1 MTNRNFKNVL
11 KKSLLLLAIVFSVS
25 TLNAQLTGVKTIPG
39 DYATI
44 SAFVADANS
53 VGIGAGGV
61 VVNVAGGHT
70 ETSTAVIALTATGT
84 AANPIVIQKSGAGA
98 NPIITS
104 YTGGTGTPGSAT
116 QDGVF
121 ALVGSDYVTI
131 DGIDLV
137 ENAANTSNP
146 STMEYGFGMFK
157 ASATDGCQFNVIRN
171 CAITLSNLNN
181 GTGSGPSFDGS
192 RGINLTN
199 ALITA
204 QITTVTVTDA
214 LGANSN
220 NQIYS
225 NTISNVNIGVALAG
239 FAAATPFNLGD
250 TGNDVGG
257 ASLLTGNTIFNFGG
271 AAAAANPAAG
281 IRTSNQWSPNISFN
295 TLNNNT
301 GAGSN
306 HVSTLRGILIG
317 AAVSANATINNNSVT
332 VNSGATTSLL
342 EGISNAAGGTA
353 AGNTININN
362 NSLFVAYST
371 ATTGNVNGIANTA
384 TAATVNIN
392 GNTITNIAALPI
404 LQNVISGTGTVIFIT
419 GGSPTTLNINNN
431 TISTFARTSIAG
443 GTTRGIVITTPTNT
457 TISGNTVENLAY
469 SNPLSTGNID
479 GIYSLS
485 SAVTVTITNN
495 IVRNLSTPT
504 TGIINGIRE
513 NSVGGTKTITGNQVY
528 SFATTSGGA
537 GGGTFRGIYTTVGT
551 ITIQNNTI
559 YNLIS
564 AGSTGGTGGSIIG
577 VLTDG
582 GAASILA
589 NKIYD
594 LASNSTNPLVAGVH
608 INGGTTNTA
617 ANNLIGNL
625 RAPFANAA
633 NPLIGINITAGTTAN
648 VYYNTVHINGTSAG
662 VLFGSSAISVSTTSN
677 VTLRNNIF
685 INESSFNGAA
695 FAVAM
700 RRSSTTLTSYNNASN
715 NNLFYAGTPSAN
727 NLIMYD
733 GTNSY
738 GTLLAY
744 QTAVLPRDV
753 NSITGEAPFDGLGY
767 ATVGNFF
774 TSLTGSSS
782 DFLRPVAGITTQVE
796 SGAIAVV
803 GVTTDFAGVT
813 RPASGTNP
821 DMGAYEFAGVSPAPV
836 ITLNSVTPSVAA
848 QCVAADRLI
857 SVDVTTAA
865 GTILSVNLG
874 FTVNG
879 VPQANIPMTNTLGTT
894 WEATLPVQVPANALI
909 AWGVSATNSIGL
921 SSSFTGTSYSD
932 EPLTG
937 VTATATA
944 SITTT
949 CANDP
954 SALTASLS
962 KSGSAVIGSG
972 STVSTNSAAVTP
984 FYGGYGG
991 VKTQYLIRANE
1002 LTAMGFT
1009 AGNFTQLSV
1018 NITSAG
1024 STLNG
1029 FAISAETTALT
1040 ALTSNI
1046 ENVGNQVFTSA
1057 SFVPVVGVNNFPF
1070 STPLAWDGVSNII
1083 VSFCW
1088 SNNNTS
1094 NTVSNVLI
1102 TATSFVSG
1110 NARYVDSKT
1119 SAEVCGYIGSALPS
1133 GWNGAATTVSSR
1145 PIFTFVGNL
1154 APAITSVTWLDG
1166 ATTVGTGNPLTVNP
1180 TATTTY
1186 TASITSAGCTF
1197 APAPT
1202 VTVTVNPLPT
1212 APTAVNSAQC
1222 GTQIPTAS
1230 VTSTSGL
1237 PTPTFIW
1244 YDAAV
1249 AGSAMQNSTST
1260 TYTSNVAA
1268 TTTFYV
1274 AELNT
1279 LTACESARTAV
1290 TVTVAIADGITA
1302 SADNAAIC
1310 IGSPVVLSVVNNNG
1324 TPNQTYSYTW
1334 TNADAGSGL
1343 VSQTGSSIT
1352 VTPTLPGTYIYDVV
1366 GVDGGCS
1373 AVSSISVTVNPFVAS
1388 ISPINVSCNGGN
1400 DGSFTLAS
1408 SSCGTAPFDYSI
1420 NGGAFGAIPTNMIA
1434 GVYTVVVMD
1443 DNGYVSATLP
1453 LTITEPSTTITNPTV
1468 TNAIVC
1474 QNDLSALIT
1483 ASATTSVPSPAIQV
1497 ISFNLAAQPVEVN
1510 AAPGAVISSTTMP
1523 ALPAGA
1529 VVTSVTLAFP
1539 GTISNGGSYQ
1549 SEIRLGVQ
1557 GAVLNN
1563 AAAGTGAAGA
1573 AGLYNYTRV
1582 LPNGSVNVGGGNI
1595 DLLYWNAFDD
1605 VVGDDATFPTGSG
1618 VATLTINYDFPTPAT
1633 ITWWDAPTG
1642 GTQIGAG
1649 SPFETVGT
1657 SVLPSTVTAGI
1668 VTLYAQGQNGAC
1680 PSPGRTAATVTVN
1693 APSTSTTTITACT
1706 SYTWTNS
1713 TTYTVGGTYTQVL
1726 TNAVGCDSTA
1736 TLVLT
1741 INQPTSSTVTVVAC
1755 NSYTWAENGTTYTAT
1770 GNYPVVLAGANA
1782 VGCDSTVTLNLTI
1795 NNSTTSTTPVTACDT
1810 YTWTNGTTYTV
1821 GGTYTQVLTNA
1832 AGCDSTATLVLT
1844 INNSSTSSTPVT
1856 ACDSYTWTNGT
1867 TYAVGGTYTQV
1878 LTNAAGC
1885 DSTATLVLTINNS
1898 TASTTT
1904 ITECDS
1910 YTWTN
1915 NITYTVG
1922 GTYTQ
1927 VLTNAA
1933 GCDSTAT
1940 LVLTINNS
1948 TASTTTITECDSY
1961 TWTNNTTYTVGGTYT
1976 QVLTNAAGCDS
1987 TATLVL
1993 TINNS
1998 TTGTDVQTACDSYTW
2013 IDGVTYTANNNTAT
2027 FVLTNAAGCDSLVTL
2042 NLTITT
2048 SPTAVATDN
2057 LDATITA
2064 SAGTAYQ
2071 WIDCGTGLA
2080 IAGATAQTYTVTA
2093 NGSYAVVVNN
2103 GACDDTSSCVVI
2115 DYIGI
2120 KEISQD
2126 VISVFPNPTRD
2137 FVTVNMTAANA
2148 TIEVVDAQGKILQTS
2163 IVENGGTLSLA
2174 SYETG
2179 MYIFRITTEN
2189 GTSIHRISKN

>member
-1 MTNRNFKNVL
+1 M
-11 KKSLLLLAIVFSVS
+11 AIVFSAS
-25 TLNAQLTGVKTIPG
+25 TFKAQLTGVKTIPG

-98 NPIITS
+98 NPIVTS
-104 YTGGTGTPGSAT
+104 YIGGTGTPGSAT

-171 CAITLSNLNN
+171 CAITLSNINN
-181 GTGSGPSFDGS
+181 ASGSGPSFDGS

-204 QITTVTVTDA
+204 QTTTITVTDA
-214 LGANSN
+214 LGSNSN

-225 NTISNVNIGVALAG
+225 NTISNVNIGIALAG

-257 ASLLTGNTIFNFGG
+257 ASLLTGNTIVNFGG
-271 AAAAANPAAG
+271 AAAATNPAAG
-281 IRTSNQWSPNISFN
+281 IRTVNQWSPNISYN

-301 GAGSN
+301 GTGVN

-332 VNSGATTSLL
+332 VNSGSATSQLD
-342 EGISNAAGGTA
+342 GISNASGSTA
-353 AGNTININN
+353 AANTININN
-362 NSLFVAYST
+362 NSVFIAYST
-371 ATTGNVNGIANTA
+371 ATTGIVNGIINSGTPLNI
-384 TAATVNIN
+384 NIN
-392 GNTITNIAALPI
+392 GNTISNIAALPI
-404 LQNVISGTGTVIFIT
+404 LQNVLGGTGTSVMIE
-419 GGSPTTLNINNN
+419 GGSPTNLTINNN
-431 TISTFARTSIAG
+431 TITTLARTGLSGNWRI
-443 GTTRGIVITTPTNT
+443 IKITTPTNT

-469 SNPLSTGNID
+469 SNPLSTGSID

-504 TGIINGIRE
+504 TGTINGVRE

-537 GGGTFRGIYTTVGT
+537 GGGTFRGIFTTVGT

-582 GAASILA
+582 GAASILS

-608 INGGTTNTA
+608 INGGTTNTV

-625 RAPFANAA
+625 RAPFANAV
-633 NPLIGINITAGTTAN
+633 NPLIGINITAGTTAT

-662 VLFGSSAISVSTTSN
+662 VLFGSSAISVSTTPN

-744 QTAVLPRDV
+744 QTAVLPRDA
-753 NSITGEAPFDGLGY
+753 NSITGEAAFVGLGY
-767 ATVGNFF
+767 ASVGNFF

-796 SGAIAVV
+796 SGATAIA
-803 GVTTDFAGVT
+803 GVTTDFAGIT

-836 ITLNSVTPSVAA
+836 ITLNSVTPSTTS
-848 QCVAADRLI
+848 QCVAAARTI
-857 SVDVTTAA
+857 SVNVTTVS
-865 GTILSVNLG
+865 GTITAVNLG
-874 FTVNG
+874 YTVNG
-879 VPQANIPMTNTLGTT
+879 VPQASITMINTTGTT
-894 WEATLPVQVPANALI
+894 WEGTIPLPTPANALI

-921 SSSFTGTSYSD
+921 NSSYTGTSYTD

-937 VTATATA
+937 VTASANA
-944 SITTT
+944 SISTV

-954 SALTASLS
+954 SSLTASLT
-962 KSGSAVIGSG
+962 KTGSAQVGNETG
-972 STVSTNSAAVTP
+972 TTGATE
-984 FYGGYGG
+984 
-991 VKTQYLIRANE
+991 E
-1002 LTAMGFT
+1002 LTAFCNRRAT
-1009 AGNFTQLSV
+1009 YRQQTVYSAADL
-1018 NITSAG
+1018 TSAG
-1024 STLNG
+1024 L
-1029 FAISAETTALT
+1029 SAGPITSIGYTITTVGDAANTTNFTVLIGTTALT
-1040 ALTSNI
+1040 ALTDYVASGSFTVCRPAATYNHA
-1046 ENVGNQVFTSA
+1046 VGLNTIA
-1057 SFVPVVGVNNFPF
+1057 LPTPFV
-1070 STPLAWDGVSNII
+1070 WDGVSNII
-1083 VSFCW
+1083 IEVSHGGIDAT
-1088 SNNNTS
+1088 NNARTVFTTTAS
-1094 NTVSNVLI
+1094 NTTV
-1102 TATSFVSG
+1102 FG
-1110 NARYVDSKT
+1110 F
-1119 SAEVCGYIGSALPS
+1119 
-1133 GWNGAATTVSSR
+1133 NGAAVGTPINKRFNTTFFGVTAF
-1145 PIFTFVGNL
+1145 P
-1154 APAITSVTWLDG
+1154 ITSVTWLDG

-1180 TATTTY
+1180 TTTTTY
-1186 TASITSAGCTF
+1186 SANITAAGCVF
-1197 APAPT
+1197 SPAPT
-1202 VTVTVNPLPT
+1202 VAVTVNPLPS
-1212 APTAVNSAQC
+1212 APTAANSAQC

-1237 PTPTFIW
+1237 LTPTFKW

-1249 AGSAMQNSTST
+1249 LGTALQNSTST
-1260 TYTSNVAA
+1260 TYTSNVAT

-1274 AELNT
+1274 AEVNT
-1279 LTACESARTAV
+1279 TTGCESPRVAV
-1290 TVTVAIADGITA
+1290 TVTVATADGILAATN
-1302 SADNAAIC
+1302 NATIC
-1310 IGSPVVLSVVNNNG
+1310 IGSSVTLTATNTNAI
-1324 TPNQTYSYTW
+1324 PNQSYAYTW
-1334 TNADAGSGL
+1334 TGLAGSGIAS
-1343 VSQTGSSIT
+1343 VNGSSTIA
-1352 VTPTLPGTYIYDVV
+1352 TPTLPGTYTYELA

-1373 AVSSISVTVNPFVAS
+1373 AVSSVNVTVNPFAAAITAVNAT
-1388 ISPINVSCNGGN
+1388 CNAGN
-1400 DGSFTLAS
+1400 DGSFTLGTTT
-1408 SSCGTAPFDYSI
+1408 CGTAPYTYSVD
-1420 NGGAFGAIPTNMIA
+1420 GGSYGSIPTNLVA
-1434 GVYTVVVMD
+1434 GTYSVLVKDV
-1443 DNGYVSATLP
+1443 NGYISAALP
-1453 LTITEPSTTITNPTV
+1453 LIISQPSTTITNPTV
-1468 TNAIVC
+1468 TNASVC
-1474 QNDLSALIT
+1474 QNSGSALVT
-1483 ASATTSVPSPAIQV
+1483 ASATTSIPTSATAVV
-1497 ISFNLAAQPVEVN
+1497 NFNVAAQPAESF
-1510 AAPGAVISSTTMP
+1510 AAPGNIVASATVPT
-1523 ALPAGA
+1523 LPVGA
-1529 VVTSVTLAFP
+1529 IVTSLV
-1539 GTISNGGSYQ
+1539 INYNGITPNATGEWQ
-1549 SEIRLGVQ
+1549 SDVRLGLS
-1557 GAVLNN
+1557 GAFTN
-1563 AAAGTGAAGA
+1563 ANASGTGTTGS
-1573 AGLYNYTRV
+1573 GTVIGVPFNYTRTINS
-1582 LPNGSVNVGGGNI
+1582 PVGFPLTGGTINLMYHN
-1595 DLLYWNAFDD
+1595 DFN
-1605 VVGDDATFPTGSG
+1605 DATTTIDALFALGN
-1618 VATLTINYDFPTPAT
+1618 VASLVINYTSPTPAT
-1633 ITWWDAPTG
+1633 VTWWDAPTG

-1657 SVLPSTVTAGI
+1657 SVLPTTATTG
-1668 VTLYAQGQNGAC
+1668 VYTLYAQGQNGAC
-1680 PSPGRTAATVTVN
+1680 PSPGRTGATVTVK
-1693 APSTSTTTITACT
+1693 APSTSTTTITACS

-1741 INQPTSSTVTVVAC
+1741 IKQPTLSTVTVVAC
-1755 NSYTWAENGTTYTAT
+1755 NAYTWAENTTTYTVT
-1770 GNYPVVLAGANA
+1770 GIYPVVLAGANA
-1782 VGCDSTVTLNLTI
+1782 VGCDSTVILNLTI

-1844 INNSSTSSTPVT
+1844 INNSTTSTTPVT
-1856 ACDSYTWTNGT
+1856 ACNSYTWTNGT
-1867 TYAVGGTYTQV
+1867 
-1878 LTNAAGC
+1878 
-1885 DSTATLVLTINNS
+1885 
-1898 TASTTT
+1898 
-1904 ITECDS
+1904 
-1910 YTWTN
+1910 
-1915 NITYTVG
+1915 TYTVG

-1948 TASTTTITECDSY
+1948 TTSSTPITACDSYTWTNNTTYTVGGTYTQVLTNAAGCDSIATLVLTINNSTASTTTITECDSY
-1961 TWTNNTTYTVGGTYT
+1961 TWTNNTTYTLGGTYT

-2064 SAGTAYQ
+2064 SAGTTYQ
-2071 WIDCGTGLA
+2071 WIDCATNLP
-2080 IAGATAQTYTVTA
+2080 IAGANAQTYTVTA
-2093 NGSYAVVVNN
+2093 NGSYAVIVNN
-2103 GACDDTSSCVVI
+2103 GTCDDTSDCVVI

-2120 KEISQD
+2120 KEVSQD
-2126 VISVFPNPTRD
+2126 MISVYPNPTRD

-2163 IVENGGTLSLA
+2163 NVENGGTLSLA

>member
-1 MTNRNFKNVL
+1 M
-11 KKSLLLLAIVFSVS
+11 AIVFSAS
-25 TLNAQLTGVKTIPG
+25 TLKAQLTGVKTIPG
-39 DYATI
+39 DYATLDLAI
-44 SAFVADANS
+44 TDLNTQG
-53 VGIGAGGV
+53 VGIGGVTFNLLAGNPQTAPAGGYV
-61 VVNVAGGHT
+61 INTAGSLTEAIVFNGNANTITSSTALVAGQLNDGIIKI
-70 ETSTAVIALTATGT
+70 VGT
-84 AANPIVIQKSGAGA
+84 DN
-98 NPIITS
+98 
-104 YTGGTGTPGSAT
+104 
-116 QDGVF
+116 
-121 ALVGSDYVTI
+121 VTI
-131 DGIDLV
+131 QNFVLQEDV
-137 ENAANTSNP
+137 ANT
-146 STMEYGFGMFK
+146 TT
-157 ASATDGCQFNVIRN
+157 ASATNNMTEWGIALLYASLTDGARN
-171 CAITLSNLNN
+171 CSLIGNTIVLNRIYQNTFGIYSNS
-181 GTGSGPSFDGS
+181 THSATSIATSATATSFDGS
-192 RGINLTN
+192 NSGLTILSNIIN
-199 ALITA
+199 
-204 QITTVTVTDA
+204 
-214 LGANSN
+214 
-220 NQIYS
+220 
-225 NTISNVNIGVALAG
+225 NVNIGIVV
-239 FAAATPFNLGD
+239 
-250 TGNDVGG
+250 VGP
-257 ASLLTGNTIFNFGG
+257 T
-271 AAAAANPAAG
+271 AAANNNDG
-281 IRTSNQWSPNISFN
+281 VNI
-295 TLNNNT
+295 
-301 GAGSN
+301 
-306 HVSTLRGILIG
+306 
-317 AAVSANATINNNSVT
+317 
-332 VNSGATTSLL
+332 
-342 EGISNAAGGTA
+342 GGT
-353 AGNTININN
+353 
-362 NSLFVAYST
+362 
-371 ATTGNVNGIANTA
+371 GIAT
-384 TAATVNIN
+384 
-392 GNTITNIAALPI
+392 GNTITNFGTTGTFSGYA
-404 LQNVISGTGTVIFIT
+404 NVSGTVNGILVRNSKNINVSFNTIISSIGGVTAGTLNGIQVPVFSNAPTGAFTQNLNSNSISLNSGVIGGTINGINVAGTSATSTSNININSNNFSAFDHDPIGATGSITFITQGGTHLNQSISNNTFTNINVKTTGSVTFISNSHTLPANGTKNVNGNNIVTAFNKSGAGGTVTFFTDNGSDPATAINNTNNNNFSNVTVTGATTIAGFNNT
-419 GGSPTTLNINNN
+419 NGGSPTKSVSNN
-431 TISTFARTSIAG
+431 TFSNWIG
-443 GTTRGIVITTPTNT
+443 GTSPITGLSVAF
-457 TISGNTVENLAY
+457 SG
-469 SNPLSTGNID
+469 
-479 GIYSLS
+479 S
-485 SAVTVTITNN
+485 STITNN
-495 IVRNLSTPT
+495 LVSNISSAGAI
-504 TGIINGIRE
+504 TGISSVSGIE
-513 NSVGGTKTITGNQVY
+513 NFTGNTIHTLTSSGAAVVIGISSSGGTTKV
-528 SFATTSGGA
+528 FAS
-537 GGGTFRGIYTTVGT
+537 
-551 ITIQNNTI
+551 NKI
-559 YNLIS
+559 YNLEANNAGGSVNGIQVS
-564 AGSTGGTGGSIIG
+564 AGTTVTLQNNIFG
-577 VLTDG
+577 
-582 GAASILA
+582 
-589 NKIYD
+589 D
-594 LASNSTNPLVAGVH
+594 LRT
-608 INGGTTNTA
+608 
-617 ANNLIGNL
+617 
-625 RAPFANAA
+625 PFANAT
-633 NPLIGINITAGTTAN
+633 NPLIGINITGATTVNA
-648 VYYNTVHINGTSAG
+648 YYNTVHINGASSGA
-662 VLFGSSAISVSTTSN
+662 LFGSSAISVSTTPN

-695 FAVAM
+695 FTVAM
-700 RRSSTTLTSYNNASN
+700 RRSTTTLTTYNNASN

-753 NSITGEAPFDGLGY
+753 NSITGEAPFAGLGY
-767 ATVGNFF
+767 ATGGNFF

-796 SGAIAVV
+796 SGAIAIV
-803 GVTTDFAGVT
+803 GVTTDYAGIT

-836 ITLNSVTPSVAA
+836 ITLNSVTPSAVA

-857 SVDVTTAA
+857 SVNITTAA
-865 GTILSVNLG
+865 GTILTANIG

-879 VPQANIPMTNTLGTT
+879 VPQANIPMTNTSGST

-921 SSSFTGTSYSD
+921 SSSYIGTSYSD

-937 VTATATA
+937 VTASA
-944 SITTT
+944 SASETTI
-949 CANDP
+949 CANEP
-954 SALTASLS
+954 TALTAMLI
-962 KSGSAVIGSG
+962 KVG
-972 STVSTNSAAVTP
+972 STVSGLGTGTSSSSSLSP
-984 FYGGYGG
+984 FYHGYGG
-991 VKTQYLIRANE
+991 VKSQYIYRASE
-1002 LTAMGFT
+1002 LTAMGFV
-1009 AGNFTQLSV
+1009 AGNISSLSV
-1018 NITSAG
+1018 NITSLGTA
-1024 STLNG
+1024 TLNS
-1029 FAISAETTALT
+1029 FSI
-1040 ALTSNI
+1040 
-1046 ENVGNQVFTSA
+1046 NVGHTAQNAAVANTAILSGLTEVYNSA
-1057 SFVPVVGVNNFPF
+1057 AQTLTIGTNLYTF
-1070 STPLAWDGVSNII
+1070 STPFNWDGISNIVI
-1083 VSFCW
+1083 SF
-1088 SNNNTS
+1088 NY
-1094 NTVSNVLI
+1094 SNVNTGGLSSTVTTDPAVAF
-1102 TATSFVSG
+1102 TASMAIFAD
-1110 NARYVDSKT
+1110 NA
-1119 SAEVCGYIGSALPS
+1119 
-1133 GWNGAATTVSSR
+1133 AASCLLT
-1145 PIFTFVGNL
+1145 
-1154 APAITSVTWLDG
+1154 APASGQACMGTSSNSTSSVRPTMTLTGNKTLAISSVTWMDG
-1166 ATTVGTGNPLTVNP
+1166 MTTVGTGNPLTVNP
-1180 TATTTY
+1180 TTTTTY
-1186 TASITSAGCTF
+1186 AANITALGCTYS
-1197 APAPT
+1197 PAPT
-1202 VTVTVNPLPT
+1202 ATVTVNPLPT
-1212 APTAVNSAQC
+1212 APTAANSAQC

-1244 YDAAV
+1244 YDAAI
-1249 AGSAMQNSTST
+1249 AGTAMQNSTST

-1279 LTACESARTAV
+1279 LTGCESSRTAV

-1373 AVSSISVTVNPFVAS
+1373 AVSSTSVTVNPFVAS

-1400 DGSFTLAS
+1400 DGSFTLAT

-1468 TNAIVC
+1468 TNANIC
-1474 QNDLSALIT
+1474 QNDLSALVT
-1483 ASATTSVPSPAIQV
+1483 ANATTSVPSPAVQV

-1510 AAPGAVISSTTMP
+1510 AAPGAVISSATMT

-1582 LPNGSVNVGGGNI
+1582 LPNGSVNVSGGNV
-1595 DLLYWNAFDD
+1595 DLLYWNSFNDE
-1605 VVGDDATFPTGSG
+1605 VGDDATFPTGLG
-1618 VATLTINYDFPTPAT
+1618 VATLTINYTFPTPAT

-1657 SVLPSTVTAGI
+1657 SVLPSTVSAGV

-1693 APSTSTTTITACT
+1693 APSTSTTTITACS

-1741 INQPTSSTVTVVAC
+1741 INQPTSSTVTFVAC
-1755 NSYTWAENGTTYTAT
+1755 DSYTWAENGTTYTVT
-1770 GNYPVVLAGANA
+1770 GNYPVVLANANA

-1795 NNSTTSTTPVTACDT
+1795 NNSTASTTTVTSCDT

-1832 AGCDSTATLVLT
+1832 VGCDSTATL
-1844 INNSSTSSTPVT
+1844 N
-1856 ACDSYTWTNGT
+1856 
-1867 TYAVGGTYTQV
+1867 
-1878 LTNAAGC
+1878 
-1885 DSTATLVLTINNS
+1885 LTINNS

-1904 ITECDS
+1904 ITACDTF
-1910 YTWTN
+1910 TWTN
-1915 NITYTVG
+1915 GTTYTVG

-1961 TWTNNTTYTVGGTYT
+1961 TWTNGTTYTVGGTYTQVLTNAAGCDSTATLVLTINNSTSSTTTITECDSYTWTNNTTYTVGGTYT
-1976 QVLTNAAGCDS
+1976 QVSTNAAGCDS

-2013 IDGVTYTANNNTAT
+2013 IDGVTYTANNSTAT
-2027 FVLTNAAGCDSLVTL
+2027 FLLTNAAGCDSLVTL

-2057 LDATITA
+2057 GDATITA
-2064 SAGTAYQ
+2064 SAGTSYQ

-2120 KEISQD
+2120 KEVSKD

-2163 IVENGGTLSLA
+2163 IVENGGTISLA

>member
-1 MTNRNFKNVL
+1 MTNRNFKVVL

-25 TLNAQLTGVKTIPG
+25 TLQAQLTGVKTIPG

-61 VVNVAGGHT
+61 VVNVAGGHI

-84 AANPIVIQKSGAGA
+84 AANPIVIQKSGVGA
-98 NPIITS
+98 NPLITS

-137 ENAANTSNP
+137 ENAANSSNP
-146 STMEYGFGMFK
+146 SSMEYGFGMFK

-171 CAITLSNLNN
+171 CAITLSNINN
-181 GTGSGPSFDGS
+181 ASGSGPSFDGS
-192 RGINLTN
+192 RGINLIN

-204 QITTVTVTDA
+204 QTTTVTVTDA
-214 LGANSN
+214 LGSNSN

-225 NTISNVNIGVALAG
+225 NTISNVNIGIALAG
-239 FAAATPFNLGD
+239 FAASTPFTLGD

-257 ASLLTGNTIFNFGG
+257 ASLSTGNTIVNFGG
-271 AAAAANPAAG
+271 AAAASNPAAG
-281 IRTSNQWSPNISFN
+281 IRTSNQWSPNISYN

-306 HVSTLRGILIG
+306 HVSTLRGIFIG
-317 AAVSANATINNNSVT
+317 AATSANATINNNSVT
-332 VNSGATTSLL
+332 VNSGSATSQLD
-342 EGISNAAGGTA
+342 GISNAAGSTA
-353 AGNTININN
+353 AANTININN
-362 NSLFVAYST
+362 NSVFIAYST
-371 ATTGNVNGIANTA
+371 ATTGIVNGIINSGSPLNL
-384 TAATVNIN
+384 NIN
-392 GNTITNIAALPI
+392 GNTISNITALPI
-404 LQNVISGTGTVIFIT
+404 LQNVLGGTGTSVMIE
-419 GGSPTTLNINNN
+419 GGSPTNLTINNN
-431 TISTFARTSIAG
+431 TITTLARTGLSGNWRI
-443 GTTRGIVITTPTNT
+443 IKITSPTNT
-457 TISGNTVENLAY
+457 TISGNTIENIAY
-469 SNPLSTGNID
+469 STPISTGNID
-479 GIYSLS
+479 GIYGLS
-485 SAVTVTITNN
+485 SSVNVTITNN

-504 TGIINGIRE
+504 TGTINGIRE
-513 NSVGGTKTITGNQVY
+513 FGSAGIKTITGNQVY
-528 SFATTSGGA
+528 SFATTAGGA
-537 GGGTFRGIYTTVGT
+537 GGATFNGIFTSTGTVTT
-551 ITIQNNTI
+551 QNNTI
-559 YNLIS
+559 YNLVS
-564 AGSTGGTGGSIIG
+564 AGSTGGTGGAINGIQTS
-577 VLTDG
+577 G
-582 GAASILA
+582 GALTTIAA

-594 LASNSTNPLVAGVH
+594 LATNSTNPVVSGIL
-608 INGGTTNTA
+608 ITGGTTISADNNT
-617 ANNLIGNL
+617 IGNL

-633 NPLIGINITAGTTAN
+633 NPLIGINITGGTTVSA
-648 VYYNTVHINGTSAG
+648 YYNTVHINGTSSGA
-662 VLFGSSAISVSTTSN
+662 LFGSSAISVSTSPN

-753 NSITGEAPFDGLGY
+753 NSITGEAAFVGLGY

-782 DFLRPVAGITTQVE
+782 DFLRPVAGITSQVE
-796 SGAIAVV
+796 SGAAIIA
-803 GVTTDFAGVT
+803 GVTTDFTGIT

-836 ITLNSVTPSVAA
+836 ITLNSVTPSTTS
-848 QCVAADRLI
+848 QCVAAARTV
-857 SVDVTTAA
+857 SVNVTTVS
-865 GTILSVNLG
+865 GTITAVNLG
-874 FTVNG
+874 YSVNG
-879 VPQANIPMTNTLGTT
+879 VPQTSIPMTNTSGTT
-894 WEATLPVQVPANALI
+894 WEAILPLPTPANALI
-909 AWGVSATNSIGL
+909 AWGISATNSIGL
-921 SSSFTGTSYSD
+921 SSSYTGTSYSD

-944 SITTT
+944 TQTTICANNPSQLTANLSIAGTATIGNGVLLTGATSQPTAFCNRWPSYRMQTVYTAAELNAAGLLAGPITSIAYTITTLGDGAT
-949 CANDP
+949 NANYTVLVGTTGVSSFTDFIS
-954 SALTASLS
+954 SAGFTTVFPA
-962 KSGSAVIGSG
+962 ATYTHAIGLN
-972 STVSTNSAAVTP
+972 TVTFVTP
-984 FYGGYGG
+984 Y
-991 VKTQYLIRANE
+991 V
-1002 LTAMGFT
+1002 
-1009 AGNFTQLSV
+1009 
-1018 NITSAG
+1018 
-1024 STLNG
+1024 
-1029 FAISAETTALT
+1029 
-1040 ALTSNI
+1040 
-1046 ENVGNQVFTSA
+1046 
-1057 SFVPVVGVNNFPF
+1057 
-1070 STPLAWDGVSNII
+1070 WDGVSNLVVE
-1083 VSFCW
+1083 VSH
-1088 SNNNTS
+1088 SGANLTNNSQTLYTTTAA
-1094 NTVSNVLI
+1094 NTVAWSTSGGTTGTPSNQRLNVVFGGI
-1102 TATSFVSG
+1102 TSLAV
-1110 NARYVDSKT
+1110 T
-1119 SAEVCGYIGSALPS
+1119 SA
-1133 GWNGAATTVSSR
+1133 
-1145 PIFTFVGNL
+1145 
-1154 APAITSVTWLDG
+1154 TWMDG
-1166 ATTVGTGNPLTVNP
+1166 MTTVGTGNPLTVNP
-1180 TATTTY
+1180 TVTTTY
-1186 TASITSAGCTF
+1186 TANIIASGC
-1197 APAPT
+1197 AVSPSPS

-1237 PTPTFIW
+1237 PTSTFIW

-1279 LTACESARTAV
+1279 LTGCESARTPV

-1310 IGSPVVLSVVNNNG
+1310 IGSPSVLSVVNNNG

-1373 AVSSISVTVNPFVAS
+1373 AVSSISVTVNPFVATL
-1388 ISPINVSCNGGN
+1388 SPINVSCNGYN
-1400 DGSFTLAS
+1400 NGSFSVAS
-1408 SSCGTAPFDYSI
+1408 SSCGTMPYTYSV
-1420 NGGAFGAIPTNMIA
+1420 NGGAFGAIPTNLA
-1434 GVYTVVVMD
+1434 PGTYAVVVQD
-1443 DNGYVSATLP
+1443 DNNYQVASQNV
-1453 LTITEPSTTITNPTV
+1453 TITQPSTTIANPITTGISVCEMDASALVLASSNTNTTAPTSQTV
-1468 TNAIVC
+1468 TFNVTAQPAESFTAPGNIV
-1474 QNDLSALIT
+1474 
-1483 ASATTSVPSPAIQV
+1483 ASATVPV
-1497 ISFNLAAQPVEVN
+1497 
-1510 AAPGAVISSTTMP
+1510 
-1523 ALPAGA
+1523 LPAGA
-1529 VVTSVTLAFP
+1529 IVTSLV
-1539 GTISNGGSYQ
+1539 INYNGITPNATGEYQ
-1549 SEIRLGVQ
+1549 SDVRLG
-1557 GAVLNN
+1557 LNGIYTN
-1563 AAAGTGAAGA
+1563 ANAAGTGTTGS
-1573 AGLYNYTRV
+1573 GTVIGVPFNYTRTINS
-1582 LPNGSVNVGGGNI
+1582 PVGFPLTGGTINLMYHN
-1595 DLLYWNAFDD
+1595 DFN
-1605 VVGDDATFPTGSG
+1605 DATTTTDALFALGN
-1618 VATLTINYDFPTPAT
+1618 VASLVINYTLPVPAT
-1633 ITWWDAPTG
+1633 ITWWDAPSA
-1642 GTQIGAG
+1642 GTQLGSG

-1657 SVLPSTVTAGI
+1657 SVLPNTNTPGVYTF
-1668 VTLYAQGQNGAC
+1668 YAQGEFAGCNGLT
-1680 PSPGRTAATVTVN
+1680 RTPVTVTVN
-1693 APSTSTTTITACT
+1693 SPSTSTTTITACS

-1755 NSYTWAENGTTYTAT
+1755 DSYTWAENGTNYTAT
-1770 GNYPVVLAGANA
+1770 GNYPVVLANANA
-1782 VGCDSTVTLNLTI
+1782 VGCDSTVILNLTI
-1795 NNSTTSTTPVTACDT
+1795 NNSTTSTTTVTACDT
-1810 YTWTNGTTYTV
+1810 YTWTNNATYTV

-1844 INNSSTSSTPVT
+1844 INNSTASSTPIT
-1856 ACDSYTWTNGT
+1856 ACDSYTWTNNI
-1867 TYAVGGTYTQV
+1867 TYTVGGTYTQV